1 LRLPLITLPPVFPGN
16 QAHRVGGNRDAATM
30 EKMNIEEISRR
41 LKPIF
46 KKNNV
51 EKVIVFGS
59 GARGTHT
66 RRSDLDLL
74 IVLKTD
80 KRFFARYE
88 DFEEIGYLL
97 KGRNVDMLIY
107 SPEELENISH
117 RKFIK
122 TILSEGRIVYEH

>member
-1 LRLPLITLPPVFPGN
+1 MKTI
-16 QAHRVGGNRDAATM
+16 
-30 EKMNIEEISRR
+30 NIEEISQR

-51 EKVIVFGS
+51 EKAIVFGS
-59 GARGTHT
+59 VARGTQT
-66 RRSDLDLL
+66 RKSDLDFL

-80 KRFFARYE
+80 KRFFDRYE
-88 DFEEIGYLL
+88 DFEEIRNLL
-97 KGRNVDMLIY
+97 VGSSVDMLIY

-122 TILSEGRIVYEH
+122 SILAEGQIVYEH